1 MGIIAISGW
10 QKNLDLSVDAI
21 FFGAVIGLVFGC
33 IKAFKE
39 PKDEISDKQRKLLGQ
54 MNDFME
60 SNDQEIGKFYSQS
73 IRKVNFEDVNSSIN
87 DKKRMWEMMSK
98 NAENCIQEIDS
109 VLVYTQSGGNERK

>member
-1 MGIIAISGW
+1 
-10 QKNLDLSVDAI
+10 
-21 FFGAVIGLVFGC
+21 
-33 IKAFKE
+33 
-39 PKDEISDKQRKLLGQ
+39 